1 MAAAATALFGAPA
14 LADSPM
20 PRDLVD
26 EMAKHGLTE
35 ADQLRLFGEGVTN
48 VDGFKSL
55 NDASL
60 LASGVDIAARRR
72 AKQQLESREPRLH
85 QVQELLDGAGLSAS
99 ARDAVR
105 GVADLHALHLLDEHA
120 MAQLGIGIMDRT
132 KLLERRSAWRRMA
145 MRKVPTEP
153 EAEAASRA
161 ARDRPR
167 RIGFA
172 ALMLLGVAVSMV
184 GWWSLY
190 GDLGLWGGVVGGV
203 LVLVGGLGWLANCG
217 LGFGSYG
224 GCRILVWTFIFIYP
238 IGGTAATILSATYC
252 PSMTDVRHPNC
263 EHCEHTYDWGSRF
276 EYDRCAI
283 WGTGPHPG
291 AARPCG
297 PCGPVVTSFGFSLAA
312 AIVFALY
319 QGARQEQQEA
329 RTDAANRARR
339 RGAPAMPAMRA
350 PDAASLP

>member
-1 MAAAATALFGAPA
+1 MAAAAAALFGAPA
-14 LADSPM
+14 LADSPV

-105 GVADLHALHLLDEHA
+105 GVADLEAMHLLDEHA
-120 MAQLGIGIMDRT
+120 MAQLGIGIMDRA
-132 KLLERRSAWRRMA
+132 KLLERRSAWRSVA

-153 EAEAASRA
+153 EAEAASWA
-161 ARDRPR
+161 ARDKHW

-172 ALMLLGVAVSMV
+172 TLMLLGVAVSMV

-203 LVLVGGLGWLANCG
+203 LMLVGGLGFGFGLSDKVRNLGFG
-217 LGFGSYG
+217 LGFECGLSDSG
-224 GCRILVWTFIFIYP
+224 DWRSLVWIFFFYYA
-238 IGGTAATILSATYC
+238 IGATAATILSAASC
-252 PSMTDVRHPNC
+252 PSTTDVRQIDGR
-263 EHCEHTYDWGSRF
+263 EHTYDWERRF
-276 EYDRCAI
+276 DKDTCGWSIVASLVLLPFAACSMCA
-283 WGTGPHPG
+283 HH
-291 AARPCG
+291 ADLRAHYAKR
-297 PCGPVVTSFGFSLAA
+297 A
-312 AIVFALY
+312 
-319 QGARQEQQEA
+319 QQ
-329 RTDAANRARR
+329 

-350 PDAASLP
+350 PDVASLP